1 MSDPIEELLD
11 RAMAD
16 VQLPA
21 QLVENSKRGYYRR
34 RKRRRAAG
42 VAGAAVAAS
51 IAWLLLW
58 SAASG
63 TDSAGVST
71 VVPAAPVPTT
81 YRKVSVSCDGVDF
94 TAQQLAQ
101 PGGAE
106 RGTSKTSTI
115 LRQFLAHNPFEG
127 MGTVPNTNWLLLVDT
142 PTEVAFGHR
151 EGPVGVGQVVHM
163 KLSKGRVIEQ
173 NEDGCS
179 TVLVEKGRSSQPFWE
194 VVAAGKALDLQW
206 ANGQCGP
213 EPAGVFDERVARVEV
228 HESKTAVHLMLVT
241 EPNPVA
247 QPYIT
252 KNGKLIGC
260 GGVGITSHAKI
271 TLAAPL
277 GSRILY
283 DDSQLN
289 PTTVTTT
296 PAPTSP
302 ATTTSLA
309 VTSAY
314 PRVVGISN
322 PIVLTG
328 QAIRLDPAG
337 PPPAS
342 TASPQR
348 LLAAD
353 KAPFQLAGRGSA
365 SDSPNAHRQL
375 LYGAFTSNAT
385 SGSFY
390 TRSHAPTF
398 FSRRP
403 AVWIVD
409 HGYAV
414 SASNPAP
421 VTFYT
426 AVDPVSASVL
436 AAWTVG
442 G

>member
-1 MSDPIEELLD
+1 MSDAIKELLD

-21 QLVENSKRGYYRR
+21 QLAEDSKRGYYQRQ
-34 RKRRRAAG
+34 KRRRAAG
-42 VAGAAVAAS
+42 VAGAVVATS
-51 IAWLLLW
+51 IAGVLVW

-63 TDSAGVST
+63 SDSAGIST
-71 VVPAAPVPTT
+71 VVPAAPRPTT
-81 YRKVSVSCDGVDF
+81 YRNVSVSCDGVDF

-106 RGTSKTSTI
+106 KGTSKTSAI

-151 EGPVGVGQVVHM
+151 EGPVGVGPVVHM
-163 KLSKGRVIEQ
+163 QLRNGRVIEQ

-179 TVLVEKGRSSQPFWE
+179 TVLVEKGHSSQPFWE
-194 VVAAGKALDLQW
+194 VVASGRSLDLQW
-206 ANGQCGP
+206 ANGQCGS
-213 EPAGVFDERVARVEV
+213 EPPGVFDKRVTRVEV
-228 HESKTAVHLMLVT
+228 HETKAAVHLLLVT

-247 QPYIT
+247 QPYLT
-252 KNGKLIGC
+252 RNGKPTGC
-260 GGVGITSHAKI
+260 GGVGIMSHTKI
-271 TLAAPL
+271 TLTAPL
-277 GSRILY
+277 GNRTLY

-289 PTTVTTT
+289 PTPVTTT
-296 PAPTSP
+296 PAPPSP
-302 ATTTSLA
+302 ATTTSPAATLA
-309 VTSAY
+309 S
-314 PRVVGISN
+314 PRVVGISS

-328 QAIRLDPAG
+328 RAIRLDPAG
-337 PPPAS
+337 LPPAS

-365 SDSPNAHRQL
+365 SDSPNAHTQL
-375 LYGAFTSNAT
+375 FYGAFTSNAT
-385 SGSFY
+385 SGTLCSGC
-390 TRSHAPTF
+390 HAPSL
-398 FSRRP
+398 FSRRL

-409 HGYAV
+409 RGYAV
-414 SASNPAP
+414 STRNPIP

-426 AVDPVSASVL
+426 AVDPASARVL
-436 AAWTVG
+436 ASWTVG